1 MDAIYSILLMLENIG
16 YDRLSEG
23 LSAFNPGMFNAVVRV
38 ANVVIMPIALSM
50 LTLFALLEVLKIQEQ
65 AGGET
70 TVMHKLLLPFF
81 IKFVLSYAVV
91 TQAVGFL
98 SGIFNLVLSIIQNI
112 ALEIGLGSEILDTDA
127 TREAV
132 SELGFGSQLHM
143 WLIIIVI
150 MLIVII
156 ASFFINIK
164 ITMRM
169 IEIYVFIAFSPL
181 PLSTFGSGVSSQMAQ
196 NFLKGF
202 VAVCV
207 QGAVMLF
214 YLSLATAGFATM
226 GLMPDQ
232 SITGQM
238 WSMAGFMILLIFA
251 IMASEST
258 AKKVI
263 GAM

>member
-1 MDAIYSILLMLENIG
+1 MT
-16 YDRLSEG
+16 
-23 LSAFNPGMFNAVVRV
+23 FNPGMFNTVVKI
-38 ANVVIMPIALSM
+38 ANVVIMPVALSM
-50 LTLFALLEVLKIQEQ
+50 LALFAMLEILKIQEQ

-81 IKFVLSYAVV
+81 IKFTLAYAVV
-91 TQAVGFL
+91 TQAVGLL
-98 SGIFNLVLSIIQNI
+98 SGIFNIVLSIIQNI
-112 ALEIGLGSEILDTDA
+112 VLEVGVGSDFLDLEQ
-127 TREAV
+127 TREV
-132 SELGFGSQLHM
+132 ISDLSIGSQLHM
-143 WLIIIVI
+143 WAVALII

-156 ASFFINIK
+156 ASFYINIK

-181 PLSTFGSGVSSQMAQ
+181 PLSTFGSGVTSQMGQ

-214 YLSLATAGFATM
+214 YLALATAGFAFV
-226 GLMPDQ
+226 GLMPDE
-232 SITGQM
+232 SIIGQM
-238 WSMAGFMILLIFA
+238 WSMAGLMLLLVFA
-251 IMASEST
+251 IMASEPT
-258 AKKVI
+258 AKKII